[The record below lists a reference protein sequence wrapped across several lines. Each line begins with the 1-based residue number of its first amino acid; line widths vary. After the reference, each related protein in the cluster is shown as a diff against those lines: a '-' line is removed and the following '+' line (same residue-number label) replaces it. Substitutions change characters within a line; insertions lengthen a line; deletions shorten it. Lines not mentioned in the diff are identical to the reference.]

1 MDPIILIPLVI
12 YVIVMS
18 ITPGPNTLMLAT
30 AGLNFGVASCLP
42 HVFGIT
48 FGLSVQLLLTGFGL
62 GAVFAAQPRFQ
73 IVLKIVGTA
82 YLLWLS
88 WRLWR
93 AGSPTTK
100 QEAHPISF
108 FEAAAFQFVNP
119 KAWLIAVTIC
129 AVFLVQ
135 TKPMI
140 LQIAAFSLTFLV
152 VGAPC
157 MLAWAFF
164 GASMHRIASDPQK
177 LRWINR
183 SFAGLAAL
191 TGGLFWI

>member
-1 MDPIILIPLVI
+1 MDPTALFPLAI
-12 YVIVMS
+12 YAIVMS

-30 AGLNFGVASCLP
+30 SGLNFGVASCLP
-42 HVFGIT
+42 HILGII
-48 FGLSVQLLLTGFGL
+48 FGLSFQLLLTGIGL
-62 GAVFAAQPRFQ
+62 GAVFGAEPRIQ

-88 WRLWR
+88 WRLWGAESSTR
-93 AGSPTTK
+93 KG
-100 QEAHPISF
+100 EVRPISF

-119 KAWLIAVTIC
+119 KAWLIAITIC
-129 AVFLVQ
+129 AVFMVQ
-135 TKPMI
+135 NNPIM
-140 LQIAAFSLTFLV
+140 LQIAAFSLTFLI

-157 MLAWAFF
+157 MLAWAVF
-164 GASMHRIASDPQK
+164 GASMHRITSDARK

-183 SFAGLAAL
+183 SLAGLAAL